1 MARPSGLVTMD
12 IALVEA
18 SNTENQNGVNSCS
31 ARLEQL
37 QDRIDELGGKKAIL
51 ESTYSI
57 YTDLKT
63 YIEGHLA
70 SLEDTSV
77 CITEIKTEATEQIGG
92 KIDVAIKALE
102 DLIGRIETALTNANS
117 DYNNIPSSS
126 VQIEFLRGTTDYMKN
141 NEVLRLGT
149 LQTELE
155 QAKAAELPVM

>member
-18 SNTENQNGVNSCS
+18 SNTENQKGVNSCS

-37 QDRIDELGGKKAIL
+37 QDRIDDLGGKKTIL
-51 ESTYSI
+51 ESTYSV
-57 YTDLKT
+57 YSELKT

-92 KIDVAIKALE
+92 KIDTALKALK
-102 DLIGRIETALTNANS
+102 DLIGRIESALSSANS
-117 DYNNIPSSS
+117 EYN
-126 VQIEFLRGTTDYMKN
+126 TTYGQLQTYQANLSKGQQ
-141 NEVLRLGT
+141 RLGT
-149 LQTELE
+149 LETELE
-155 QAKAAELPVM
+155 QAKAEELPVM